1 MIPEEMKPP
10 NAEPSA
16 KSEETQPKDSPQ
28 EERQVRASFARVARG
43 RLDSLQNDFLPD
55 TLQPSD
61 FLHLCA
67 PAPTERRTRDDKS
80 RKMKYTEKYGFMDF
94 RIVLDLLIAC

>member
-28 EERQVRASFARVARG
+28 EERKVRASFAHVARG
-43 RLDSLQNDFLPD
+43 RLDSLQNDFL
-55 TLQPSD
+55 QPSD
-61 FLHLCA
+61 FLHICVLHPQNA
-67 PAPTERRTRDDKS
+67 GPATTKV
-80 RKMKYTEKYGFMDF
+80 EK
-94 RIVLDLLIAC
+94 